1 MPTAVLGRTDAG
13 SAPPDVDNPGDW
25 GDGDGCRGCF
35 GGGLLLLLLVPGVVL
50 FFMVLSPWLLVRAV
64 GRAAW
69 RLGLGRHAQGLQVGG
84 VLRPAI
90 ADAGGTPLLSDLLPL
105 DRVRVPLH
113 APTVDEVIE
122 ELVERVEP
130 EIPQL
135 TLVQIPLY
143 GGLDLA
149 ADGVVV
155 LTAKANPP
163 RMATC
168 RTVEPLEVIGP
179 KSGRKEPGVRLF
191 FLVVAKDVRLYSD
204 PLSALFR
211 SAGPRLLA
219 ARDADEFRQV
229 VVECQEEFEQRMAQE
244 RVDRAKTR
252 VGCWVVAVAVVLMA
266 LSYVVMA

>member
-1 MPTAVLGRTDAG
+1 MPTDVLGRTDVG
-13 SAPPDVDNPGDW
+13 SAPPDIDNPGGD
-25 GDGDGCRGCF
+25 GDGDGCLGCF
-35 GGGLLLLLLVPGVVL
+35 GGALLLLLLVPGVALLV
-50 FFMVLSPWLLVRAV
+50 MVLSPWLLVRAV

-90 ADAGGTPLLSDLLPL
+90 ADASGTPLLSDLLPL

-113 APTVDEVIE
+113 ARTVDEVLE

-130 EIPQL
+130 EQPL
-135 TLVQIPLY
+135 FTLAEIQMH

-149 ADGVVV
+149 ADSVAV
-155 LTAKANPP
+155 LMATGNPP
-163 RMATC
+163 RMAAC
-168 RTVEPLEVIGP
+168 RTVEALDVKGL
-179 KSGRKEPGVRLF
+179 KSGRREPGIRLF
-191 FLVVAKDVRLYSD
+191 FLMLAPDIWLHSG
-204 PLSALFR
+204 PLSSLIR
-211 SAGPRLLA
+211 RAGPRLLA
-219 ARDADEFRQV
+219 ALDADEFRRV
-229 VVECQEEFEQRMAQE
+229 VVECQEEFQQRMAEE